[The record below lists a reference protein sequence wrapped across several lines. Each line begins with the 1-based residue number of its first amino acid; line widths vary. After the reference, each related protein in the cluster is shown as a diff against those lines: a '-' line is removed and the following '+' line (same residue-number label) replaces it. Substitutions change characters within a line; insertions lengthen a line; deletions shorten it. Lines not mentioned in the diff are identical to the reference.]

1 MLVAAMRVGVRDGAA
16 ALGEGETLTGVCA
29 QERVTRIRG
38 GPTPGGVPDQAL
50 DLLLQ
55 RAGRSRADIR
65 RLDVVGGDA
74 APIEGGDANLSDHL
88 GHACTAYWTSP
99 FAEAV
104 VVVCDRDPPGVSA
117 WIGRGSSLTRLDLP
131 WDGPGFAETV
141 LRVFA
146 RCGLRRRNRRTAVRG
161 SRPAPPGCAR
171 PRLRTT
177 GLARWERARHRPVA
191 RTNHRGRAAAG
202 PRSRRSSSSVA
213 GRCPSGASGRS
224 PRSSSSRGCAMAW
237 GSMRSAWA
245 AASSTTRP
253 STPGF
258 AWPGRFAMSSCRSIQ
273 GDAGLPAGLI
283 LRALGA
289 APGTGLAVPRPVGTR
304 RKKPRR
310 CWTTASCITH
320 GRPTAIASRLPSRRC
335 RRAGWS
341 AGSTMRWSG
350 DRGRSARAAFWR
362 ARVRPTCSRT

>member
-65 RLDVVGGDA
+65 RLDVVGSDA

-99 FAEAV
+99 FAEA
-104 VVVCDRDPPGVSA
+104 A
-117 WIGRGSSLTRLDLP
+117 GRGLRSRRAGRERLD
-131 WDGPGFAETV
+131 
-141 LRVFA
+141 
-146 RCGLRRRNRRTAVRG
+146 
-161 SRPAPPGCAR
+161 R
-171 PRLRTT
+171 PRQQ
-177 GLARWERARHRPVA
+177 PD
-191 RTNHRGRAAAG
+191 AAG
-202 PRSRRSSSSVA
+202 SALGWSGIRRDCTPRFRALWASPAKPANSSSRLSPGSARMRETPASNNWSRSMGTRSSSPRRSNEPSRTRCRGARSRRSSSSVA

-224 PRSSSSRGCAMAW
+224 PRRAPRAGA
-237 GSMRSAWA
+237 R
-245 AASSTTRP
+245 
-253 STPGF
+253 
-258 AWPGRFAMSSCRSIQ
+258 WPGGRCALRGRQ
-273 GDAGLPAGLI
+273 PLLPLGHQHQASPGRAVSRC
-283 LRALGA
+283 LRAGRSRRCRPACRPHPACPGGLA
-289 APGTGLAVPRPVGTR
+289 GTGVAVPRPVVLAGRNQGGAGQLQAALLLGDR
-304 RKKPRR
+304 RQLRLDCRR
-310 CWTTASCITH
+310 GPVA
-320 GRPTAIASRLPSRRC
+320 
-335 RRAGWS
+335 RAGWS

-350 DRGRSARAAFWR
+350 DRARLAREASWR